1 MPRKALPRPGKTPL
15 SVGGTIAMRQA
26 LGLGLEFDILR
37 VQDLFLRDLVGDELQ
52 DIPKQ
57 A

>member
-1 MPRKALPRPGKTPL
+1 
-15 SVGGTIAMRQA
+15 MRQA